1 MAKNRPLRGVKY
13 RLGHVDAVIS
23 DLIDARGVVDILEIG
38 CGFGL
43 PMLELK
49 RKFGDKVNLTGINRD
64 AKFNDPRR
72 ALVEGVKK
80 RCFWPWEIYTYEK
93 KYGFPTYVNCDA
105 GAGLPF
111 PGRSFDFI
119 YSIATTFFVPDKL
132 NLLSEANRVLKD
144 DSTARIHF
152 VLRASEACAPSQ
164 LPDAQFDNLCE
175 IASATGDLLDTRRF
189 LEGHSGIS
197 FQKSPC
203 GDAEFLELKKSRALA
218 FQARFLD
225 GVFLTEINPAWIAY
239 VRSRY
244 QVMASA
250 IPDEFHGS

>member
-49 RKFGDKVNLTGINRD
+49 RKFGDKVKITGINRD
-64 AKFNDPRR
+64 AIFNDPRR

-80 RCFWPWEIYTYEK
+80 RCFWPWEIFTYESK
-93 KYGFPTYVNCDA
+93 FGFPTYVNCDA

-111 PGRSFDFI
+111 PDLSFDFI

-132 NLLSEANRVLKD
+132 NLLSEVNRILKD

-152 VLRASEACAPSQ
+152 VLRASEACAPAQ
-164 LPDAQFDNLCE
+164 LPDPGFDNLCE
-175 IASATGDLLDTRRF
+175 ISSATGDVLDTKEF
-189 LEGHSGIS
+189 LAAHSGIS
-197 FQKSPC
+197 FNKSPC
-203 GDAEFLELKKSRALA
+203 GDAEYLELKKSKRLD
-218 FQARFLD
+218 FQTDYLD
-225 GVFLTEINPAWIAY
+225 GVFLNKINPAWIPY

-244 QVMASA
+244 QMKSSSAS
-250 IPDEFHGS
+250 ENYGS

>member
-49 RKFGDKVNLTGINRD
+49 RKFGDNINITGINRD

-80 RCFWPWEIYTYEK
+80 RCFWPWEIYIYEK

-111 PGRSFDFI
+111 PDRSFDFI

-132 NLLSEANRVLKD
+132 NLLSEVNRVLKD
-144 DSTARIHF
+144 DSSARIHF
-152 VLRASEACAPSQ
+152 VFRASEACSSSQ
-164 LPDAQFDNLCE
+164 LPAAEFDNLCE
-175 IASATGDLLDTRRF
+175 IVSMMGDVLDTRRF
-189 LEGHSGIS
+189 LEDHRGLS
-197 FQKSPC
+197 FEKSPC
-203 GDAEFLELKKSRALA
+203 GDAEFLELKKGDPLNFNAEYLGGG
-218 FQARFLD
+218 FLNE
-225 GVFLTEINPAWIAY
+225 VNPAWIPY

-244 QVMASA
+244 RATPQSSRSN
-250 IPDEFHGS
+250 DS